1 MVLDR
6 LIYCFSIYGVSS
18 ASSTGGLI
26 IYFCESIIISMEM
39 VNVSEKLYL
48 ILWSEEIIFFE
59 YNVVSF
65 FTILWRIF
73 LSKQKA
79 IFYLINEHLC

>member
-39 VNVSEKLYL
+39 VNVSEKLYF
-48 ILWSEEIIFFE
+48 ILWSEEIIVIG
-59 YNVVSF
+59 YNLVSSLRNF
-65 FTILWRIF
+65 MKNISVLT
-73 LSKQKA
+73 KCTM
-79 IFYLINEHLC
+79 FYLID

>member
-18 ASSTGGLI
+18 ASSTGGLV

-39 VNVSEKLYL
+39 VNVSEKLYF
-48 ILWSEEIIFFE
+48 ILWSEAGLG
-59 YNVVSF
+59 S
-65 FTILWRIF
+65 R
-73 LSKQKA
+73 Q
-79 IFYLINEHLC
+79 IFYRLRLLTFFSSGSGSGS